1 MKNKKKKLSLCL
13 SVLIIGFL
21 VGSSSLNNNNL
32 KAFLE
37 EKNDLYTVDSY
48 DSSTWNWT
56 TTEVISDD
64 NSDFSYV
71 PSLAVDSAGS
81 VHIAWESVDL
91 GGTLADH
98 KISYKRWD
106 ALTQSWTTTEIIS
119 TESTTGSFNPCV
131 AVDSNN
137 NLHIVWGDETDYN
150 GCGADRD
157 IFYKR
162 WRDIFYKRWNAG
174 SSSWTT
180 TEVVSTESTGYSRN
194 PSLAVDSFGNPH
206 VVWDEVND
214 IFYKYWNDTSSSWT
228 SAVDISNPNPWG
240 ATSLPD
246 IDVDIYGNVH
256 VVWEQMGGASIETH
270 YTRWNVSSSS
280 WTTSVEVS
288 AGIYYDSLEPSIDSD
303 ALCNVYVAWAG
314 NDDSTGWD
322 IYCRKWDVDLG
333 NWLTRE
339 FVSTE
344 TTEHLK
350 NPSLCVDIFDNIHV
364 AWEDSTN
371 YALSGTDW
379 DIFYKIHLIL
389 HGQSQK

>member
-162 WRDIFYKRWNAG
+162 WNAG

-180 TEVVSTESTGYSRN
+180 TEVVSTESTGYS
-194 PSLAVDSFGNPH
+194 
-206 VVWDEVND
+206 
-214 IFYKYWNDTSSSWT
+214 
-228 SAVDISNPNPWG
+228 
-240 ATSLPD
+240 
-246 IDVDIYGNVH
+246 
-256 VVWEQMGGASIETH
+256 
-270 YTRWNVSSSS
+270 
-280 WTTSVEVS
+280 
-288 AGIYYDSLEPSIDSD
+288 
-303 ALCNVYVAWAG
+303 
-314 NDDSTGWD
+314 
-322 IYCRKWDVDLG
+322 
-333 NWLTRE
+333 
-339 FVSTE
+339 
-344 TTEHLK
+344 
-350 NPSLCVDIFDNIHV
+350 
-364 AWEDSTN
+364 
-371 YALSGTDW
+371 
-379 DIFYKIHLIL
+379 
-389 HGQSQK
+389 